1 MFNSNP
7 HLIDQLTQWIDHPK
21 KVATSLALGNSKSM
35 TYYLGPILDV
45 LLRKWFPLSIAPS
58 SSIIT

>member
-1 MFNSNP
+1 M
-7 HLIDQLTQWIDHPK
+7 LIDQLTQWIDHPK

-35 TYYLGPILDV
+35 TCYLGPILDV

-58 SSIIT
+58 SSITI